1 MRQYLLKSNKMR
13 KRKQSIFDFNHIDPH
28 IQEEELE
35 EIKNLFRF
43 YHKRFWCLKRAHGR
57 FKKMNL
63 LINLTSSGLVAIGT
77 IAGGVTMNPI
87 VLGVISGLGLVVKT
101 ASEMKNLKSKIEM
114 SKFAFT
120 TYEKTL
126 SDLRFALRGGN
137 FDRTEFLSSME
148 AIDGIVIDLGDL
160 EMANFPSLQ
169 PGHFRLSL
177 EFLEKVKSILH
188 PEEWKMFWF
197 DREDERKFEISA
209 EELVEEW
216 RGSEPKAPASFV
228 GV

>member
-1 MRQYLLKSNKMR
+1 MELILAEIIEFKHLLSQMLFIMKESYFQQQYMLNQVIAGLAKSHFFLKLSNKMR
-13 KRKQSIFDFNHIDPH
+13 KRRKQSIFDFNHIDPH

-137 FDRTEFLSSME
+137 FDQTEFLSSME
-148 AIDGIVIDLGDL
+148 AIDGIVIDLGLDL
-160 EMANFPSLQ
+160 EKFEN
-169 PGHFRLSL
+169 
-177 EFLEKVKSILH
+177 
-188 PEEWKMFWF
+188 EWK
-197 DREDERKFEISA
+197 EKFSTE
-209 EELVEEW
+209 
-216 RGSEPKAPASFV
+216 
-228 GV
+228 

>member
-13 KRKQSIFDFNHIDPH
+13 KRRKQSIFDFNHIDPH
-28 IQEEELE
+28 IQKEELE

-63 LINLTSSGLVAIGT
+63 LINLASSGLVAIGT

-120 TYEKTL
+120 TYGKNIE
-126 SDLRFALRGGN
+126 
-137 FDRTEFLSSME
+137 
-148 AIDGIVIDLGDL
+148 
-160 EMANFPSLQ
+160 
-169 PGHFRLSL
+169 
-177 EFLEKVKSILH
+177 
-188 PEEWKMFWF
+188 
-197 DREDERKFEISA
+197 
-209 EELVEEW
+209 
-216 RGSEPKAPASFV
+216 
-228 GV
+228 

>member
-77 IAGGVTMNPI
+77 IAGGRDNESHR
-87 VLGVISGLGLVVKT
+87 SG
-101 ASEMKNLKSKIEM
+101 
-114 SKFAFT
+114 
-120 TYEKTL
+120 
-126 SDLRFALRGGN
+126 SDFR
-137 FDRTEFLSSME
+137 
-148 AIDGIVIDLGDL
+148 IGIG
-160 EMANFPSLQ
+160 
-169 PGHFRLSL
+169 
-177 EFLEKVKSILH
+177 
-188 PEEWKMFWF
+188 
-197 DREDERKFEISA
+197 RENRE
-209 EELVEEW
+209 
-216 RGSEPKAPASFV
+216 
-228 GV
+228 

>member
-1 MRQYLLKSNKMR
+1 MR
-13 KRKQSIFDFNHIDPH
+13 KRSERRKQSIFDFNHIDPSLR
-28 IQEEELE
+28 EEELE

-114 SKFAFT
+114 SKFALT

-137 FDRTEFLSSME
+137 FDQTEFLSSME
-148 AIDGIVIDLGDL
+148 AIDGIVIDLGLDL
-160 EMANFPSLQ
+160 EKFEN
-169 PGHFRLSL
+169 
-177 EFLEKVKSILH
+177 
-188 PEEWKMFWF
+188 EWK
-197 DREDERKFEISA
+197 EKFSA
-209 EELVEEW
+209 E
-216 RGSEPKAPASFV
+216 
-228 GV
+228 